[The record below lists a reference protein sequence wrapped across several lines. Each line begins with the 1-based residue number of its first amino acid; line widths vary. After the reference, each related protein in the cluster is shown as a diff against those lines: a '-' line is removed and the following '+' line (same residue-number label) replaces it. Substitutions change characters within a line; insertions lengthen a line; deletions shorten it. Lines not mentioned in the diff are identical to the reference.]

1 MNDSLDHDA
10 MAVALQSIV
19 DIEQQ
24 PANDL
29 KPYIETTKSGLFYV
43 TRQQDKDT
51 GEVVEKRAPLSSIFH
66 HLGGG
71 LDEHGNHYAVLERP
85 RHYGSDSRTI
95 VLPLGD
101 VGTGQGW
108 KVLQSNGVMIYSQKS
123 SREKLADYIQKE
135 ALQVSHAIT
144 DKGGWH
150 HDGKAY
156 ILPSGEVIT
165 PLDSLK
171 VIYNGDKSQAAAFA
185 TKGTLQN
192 WNDAIGQYVTGNSRL
207 CLAVGTAL
215 AAPLLQLLGLES
227 GGFHIFGD
235 SSDGKTTAAKVALSV
250 WANPNDA
257 KVSWNGTGYAF
268 TNIAN
273 SRNDNFMMLD
283 EIGEASPQAVYSMAY
298 SVLNGTGKAQGNKD
312 GGNRAVKKWRVL
324 VFSTGEKSISGYVER
339 NGRFQWQAGQE
350 TRLPSIPA
358 NAGKGLGVFDTL
370 HSFCTGKDM
379 AEHLNDAVLHNY
391 GGAGVAFVEYILQH
405 SDLVTELAKQYIDTF
420 KATLPNMGNQA
431 GRIANRFALV
441 AATLM
446 LAIDAKLLPMS
457 HSEAMQS
464 ITQCL
469 NDWIARSGTGNFEER
484 RIIEQTSAF
493 FEQAAYNRFISIN
506 KASSHEHT
514 PPNFAGLR
522 EERGDQL
529 PMYYVL
535 TSVFDAEICQDF
547 DRHKVV
553 TVLDG
558 IGWLI
563 VPSGSHK
570 TIKKRLNS
578 EMKRYFAFK
587 GSAPPDHEEE

>member
-1 MNDSLDHDA
+1 MNEALDTDA
-10 MAVALQSIV
+10 LLNKVAKLS
-19 DIEQQ
+19 Q
-24 PANDL
+24 PSKQPPNDL
-29 KPYIETTKSGLFYV
+29 KPYIDTIASGVFYV
-43 TRQQDKDT
+43 TRQQEKDT
-51 GEVVEKRAPLSSIFH
+51 GEVTEKRLPLSSNFK

-71 LDEHGNHYAVLERP
+71 VDEHGNHYAVLERP
-85 RHYGSDSRTI
+85 RQYGSDSRTI
-95 VLPLGD
+95 ILPLGD

-123 SREKLADYIQKE
+123 SREKLADYMQKE
-135 ALQVSHAIT
+135 SLQVSHAIT

-150 HDGKAY
+150 HDCKAY

-165 PLDSLK
+165 LLDNLN
-171 VIYNGDKSQAAAFA
+171 VIYNGDKSQATAFA
-185 TKGTLQN
+185 AKGTLQG

-324 VFSTGEKSISGYVER
+324 VFSTGEKAISGYVER

-358 NAGKGLGVFDTL
+358 NAGKSLGVFDVL
-370 HSFCTGKDM
+370 HGFDNGKSF
-379 AEHLNDAVLHNY
+379 AEHLNDATADHY
-391 GGAGVAFVEYILQH
+391 GTLGNAFVRHLLSNQEAVIDAAKEYI
-405 SDLVTELAKQYIDTF
+405 DKF

-441 AATLM
+441 SCALM
-446 LAIDAKLLPMS
+446 LAIDAKLLSMS
-457 HSEAMQS
+457 HDEAMQGIS
-464 ITQCL
+464 QCL
-469 NDWIARSGTGNFEER
+469 NDWIARSGTGNYEEK
-484 RIIEQTSAF
+484 RIIEQATVF
-493 FEQAAYNRFISIN
+493 FEQAAYNRFVSIN
-506 KASSHEHT
+506 KASNHEHT
-514 PPNFAGLR
+514 PPNFAGLK
-522 EERGDQL
+522 EERGEQA

-535 TSVFDAEICQDF
+535 TGVFGSEICQDF
-547 DRHKVV
+547 DRHKVIA
-553 TVLDG
+553 VLSG
-558 IGWLI
+558 IDWLTL
-563 VPSGSHK
+563 PKGAHK
-570 TIKKRLNS
+570 TIKKRFNG
-578 EMKRYFAFK
+578 EMKRYFVFE
-587 GSAPPDHEEE
+587 GSTPPDHEDE